1 MLFCIQ
7 NEHIWGVSFLKF
19 CDLMLI
25 LGFWILKVVLE
36 SVGIFWVGL
45 FSDIL

>member
-25 LGFWILKVVLE
+25 SILDFLKL
-36 SVGIFWVGL
+36 
-45 FSDIL
+45 